1 MIDNTNNTEATVN
14 RVFENPSSRESKAFF
29 AGARALMS
37 ALREIPS
44 DQYGPLLAFE
54 NQQHIMAVLACGAQR
69 RDERKRQEALTLVK
83 YCRIDKAKLRG
94 FIFDA
99 PAIDNEGRA
108 VDANGELLEDDNYNP
123 LPGKTNPGW
132 SECTVYR
139 LDSEEEIS
147 LEEYNSLSSEEKE
160 DYGRYKTLT
169 VKSTLNKPMFHIHD
183 FDRELVEALIHHDI
197 LIGDPVIKRYQK
209 VVFDYS
215 ESEEFDD
222 LWPYRSVILK
232 ALSELSL
239 QHCSAADVIVAGAKK
254 TELVSRATTNRP

>member
-44 DQYGPLLAFE
+44 DQYGPLLASE
-54 NQQHIMAVLACGAQR
+54 NQQHIMAILARGAQLR
-69 RDERKRQEALTLVK
+69 QQRKRQEALTLVE
-83 YCRIDKAKLRG
+83 YCQIDKAKLRG

-99 PAIDNEGRA
+99 PAIDDCGRA
-108 VDANGELLEDDNYNP
+108 VNADGELLEDDNYNP
-123 LPGKTNPGW
+123 LPGKVNPGW

-139 LDSEEEIS
+139 IDSGEEIS
-147 LEEYNSLSSEEKE
+147 LEGYNALSPEEKE
-160 DYGRYKTLT
+160 DCGRYKTLT

-183 FDRELVEALIHHDI
+183 FDRELVEALIHRDI
-197 LIGDPVIKRYQK
+197 LIGDPVNKRYHK
-209 VVFDYS
+209 VVFDHS
-215 ESEEFDD
+215 EGEEFDD
-222 LWPYRSVILK
+222 LWSYRSVILK

-239 QHCSAADVIVAGAKK
+239 QHCSAASVIVTSVENG
-254 TELVSRATTNRP
+254 TCELRDE